1 MEAAASAPDAAEVRD
16 TGAERER
23 SRSPS
28 RNATPGQ
35 LTGTA
40 KRWNDDKGFGFIK
53 PDDGSEDI
61 FCHRTSI
68 MDGDCLVEGARLAY
82 TKGWDDRKNKERAE
96 NVTGGAQ
103 RSAGAGAGPPPPGYG
118 GSYGAPPGYGAP
130 PPGYGAPPPGY
141 GAPPPAYGAPPP
153 GYGAPPPDYH
163 GYGAGGAYGAGTGG
177 GGGAGRTGGTVKRWN
192 EESGFGF
199 IKPDDGSE
207 DLFVHRTSIEGAEAR
222 ASRSPNPSPNPN
234 PSTSPSPSPSPRPRP
249 NPKGAARRRSG
260 HVREA
265 VGPSQEQVEGGE
277 MPDRRR

>member
-207 DLFVHRTSIEGAEAR
+207 DLFVHRTSIEGAEAM
-222 ASRSPNPSPNPN
+222 
-234 PSTSPSPSPSPRPRP
+234 
-249 NPKGAARRRSG
+249 G
-260 HVREA
+260 
-265 VGPSQEQVEGGE
+265 
-277 MPDRRR
+277 

>member
-1 MEAAASAPDAAEVRD
+1 MSASAVGPSKLSQADVRRLSGVPDCGGDGSTSPQCLASPPGANAGSMAAASPDAGEVRD

-61 FCHRTSI
+61 FCHRTSV

-118 GSYGAPPGYGAP
+118 SYGAPPGYGAP
-130 PPGYGAPPPGY
+130 PPYGHPPPHNPYAAYAPNPYAAPPQY
-141 GAPPPAYGAPPP
+141 A
-153 GYGAPPPDYH
+153 H
-163 GYGAGGAYGAGTGG
+163 VVSQAGD
-177 GGGAGRTGGTVKRWN
+177 R
-192 EESGFGF
+192 
-199 IKPDDGSE
+199 
-207 DLFVHRTSIEGAEAR
+207 AE
-222 ASRSPNPSPNPN
+222 
-234 PSTSPSPSPSPRPRP
+234 
-249 NPKGAARRRSG
+249 
-260 HVREA
+260 
-265 VGPSQEQVEGGE
+265 
-277 MPDRRR
+277 M

>member
-103 RSAGAGAGPPPPGYG
+103 RSAGAGAG
-118 GSYGAPPGYGAP
+118 
-130 PPGYGAPPPGY
+130 
-141 GAPPPAYGAPPP
+141 
-153 GYGAPPPDYH
+153 
-163 GYGAGGAYGAGTGG
+163 
-177 GGGAGRTGGTVKRWN
+177 
-192 EESGFGF
+192 
-199 IKPDDGSE
+199 
-207 DLFVHRTSIEGAEAR
+207 
-222 ASRSPNPSPNPN
+222 
-234 PSTSPSPSPSPRPRP
+234 SPRLR
-249 NPKGAARRRSG
+249 A
-260 HVREA
+260 
-265 VGPSQEQVEGGE
+265 
-277 MPDRRR
+277 